1 METYA
6 QTKNF
11 PSEEKFGIV
20 AQMRRCA
27 VSVPSNIAEG
37 AGRKSDKEFAQFLS
51 ISYGSLCELD
61 TQFIIC
67 TQLGYIEDSVSTRIS
82 NRITE
87 LQKMIYT
94 LAKTE
99 IKQDYPDIESED
111 PGGPQISI
119 SNTHL

>member
-1 METYA
+1 MHQYKELNIWKKSMELAVEIYA

-20 AQMRRCA
+20 SQIRRCA

-37 AGRKSDKEFAQFLS
+37 AGRKSDKEFGQFLS

-61 TQFIIC
+61 TQLIIC
-67 TQLGYIEDSVSTRIS
+67 THLGYIEDSMSTTIF

-94 LAKTE
+94 LAHKL
-99 IKQDYPDIESED
+99 KQ
-111 PGGPQISI
+111 
-119 SNTHL
+119 N